1 MPVYSGI
8 AAITFDSDHHPYR
21 SWIRFIL
28 YDTWLLILSNLAL
41 RPGVL
46 KVVVPFGVQ
55 PLHAPLLVGIPL
67 VLLQELY
74 ARRHT
79 SSFSQYDV
87 SAPILDAIC

>member
-46 KVVVPFGVQ
+46 KVVVLFAVQ
-55 PLHAPLLVGIPL
+55 PLRGPLLVGF
-67 VLLQELY
+67 LLILLRMHY
-74 ARRHT
+74 DRHHT
-79 SSFSQYDV
+79 SLSS
-87 SAPILDAIC
+87 L